1 MSALEIFLPLPPTG
15 NKLWVPVRTRTGA
28 KMVKRTASQEW
39 ADVAKRLVAS
49 QVAVPL
55 PDYFSALIV
64 LPETRADIDGRIKPI
79 LDACQAGGAIVN
91 DRFCRS
97 LRVEIDESREHTAL
111 IVLTPI
117 PPPQRQPARS
127 KGTAGKETTK

>member
-1 MSALEIFLPLPPTG
+1 MIEIVLPLPPTG
-15 NKLWVPVRTRTGA
+15 NKLWAPVRTRAGA
-28 KMVKRTASQEW
+28 KMVKRAASSDW
-39 ADVAKRLVAS
+39 AAEAKRLVRNA
-49 QVAVPL
+49 APAPL
-55 PDYFSALIV
+55 PDYFHALIV

-97 LRVEIDESREHTAL
+97 LHVEIDESREHTAL

-117 PPPQRQPARS
+117 PPPQRQPART
-127 KGTAGKETTK
+127 KGIAGKGA